1 MGNVSEQWRKARPE
15 QQQEALFELSEGY
28 GQILALLDRAAAMRR
43 IVADVPDIAGVDV
56 AWVGEPEGDDRMVL
70 GYGVNTWTDVVQGL
84 VVPRGSGLGGQVM
97 QRRRPLWVR
106 DYVQSAT
113 ISHQFVSEAQSEG
126 IGGMIAVPMIH
137 EGQLLGVL
145 YGANRRRSEFGD
157 RTTEALSHA
166 AGKAAAAAVVAE
178 RARHAAEV
186 AVHEE
191 RRRLAL
197 ELHDTVGA
205 MLFTIGAGL
214 RTLVHEL
221 PAGGEIQTRLSN
233 LEDQAITAA
242 AALRGS
248 LHALSA
254 PPEQVVLGVRLRG
267 DCRAFEERTGVIAR
281 FIAVTELPSLTHA
294 RIRALSDVTREALL
308 NIEKHAH
315 ARSVVVSVFAAG
327 DGVVVAIADDGVG
340 LQANPD
346 ATQGLGMSAM
356 SERLGRVGGR
366 VNIAE
371 NDDGGVTVQA
381 WVPA

>member
-1 MGNVSEQWRKARPE
+1 MSDMAQEWRESSPPDV
-15 QQQEALFELSEGY
+15 LFELTEGY

-43 IVADVPDIAGVDV
+43 IVADVPSIAGVDV
-56 AWVGEPEGDDRMVL
+56 AWVGEPDGEDRIIL
-70 GYGVNTWTDVVQGL
+70 GYAVNTWTDIVNGL
-84 VVPRGSGLGGQVM
+84 VVPSGSGLGGQVM
-97 QRRRPLWVR
+97 VRRRPLWVS
-106 DYVQSAT
+106 DYSQDASIT
-113 ISHQFVSEAQSEG
+113 HQFVPQAQTEAIQ
-126 IGGMIAVPMIH
+126 GMIAVPMIH
-137 EGQLLGVL
+137 EDQLLGVL
-145 YGANRRRSEFGD
+145 YGANRHESEFGD
-157 RTTEALSHA
+157 RATEALEQA
-166 AGKAAAAAVVAE
+166 ANRAAAAAVVAE

-214 RTLVHEL
+214 RTLVNEL
-221 PAGGEIQTRLSN
+221 PAETAIRARIDD
-233 LEDQAITAA
+233 LEDKAMQAG

-254 PPEQVVLGVRLRG
+254 SPEQVALGVALRG
-267 DCRAFEERTGVIAR
+267 DCRAFEDRTGIIAR
-281 FIAVTELPSLTHA
+281 LITITELPPLTHA
-294 RIRALSDVTREALL
+294 RIRALADATREALL

-327 DGVVVAIADDGVG
+327 GGVVVTIADDGVG
-340 LQANPD
+340 LPGDRETAG
-346 ATQGLGMSAM
+346 GLGLPAM
-356 SERLGRVGGR
+356 SERLARIGGR
-366 VNIAE
+366 VNITG